1 MSRNKNYQLQKPSNS
16 IDFYATIWTICSKHY
31 INLIIQSKISL
42 SMYNFLM
49 KFPYVNKQNVF
60 YSLEQNLIMPSLF
73 TPGPNHISWNHL
85 KKILGNAKCST
96 NIVNIVNSC
105 ISLSYWPS
113 HFKNLSFIIILRP
126 NKSLYDTTKVFHP
139 IILLNMLG
147 KLIEKVIS
155 NRLQVYSITSN
166 FIYSNQLGG
175 IK

>member
-1 MSRNKNYQLQKPSNS
+1 
-16 IDFYATIWTICSKHY
+16 
-31 INLIIQSKISL
+31 
-42 SMYNFLM
+42 
-49 KFPYVNKQNVF
+49 
-60 YSLEQNLIMPSLF
+60 MPSLF

-85 KKILGNAKCST
+85 KKVLDNAKYST

-126 NKSLYDTTKVFHP
+126 NKSLYNTTKVFHP